1 MTITDWAD
9 IAMPKCV
16 VMACSPRFVPENE
29 IYYSHIHFFEEF
41 GLKMRKHDDVTQGAR
56 IRLVP
61 YLEEHVPL
69 YHSWLSD
76 PEIQRLTCTEPTTL
90 QEEYEYQKDWGSRD
104 DRIIKLIEA
113 DGVLIGDISLF
124 KGDQLDKDCMWEV
137 NIMVVKEEHRRHGY
151 AGEALELMLKEHCIS
166 NVMAKV
172 HKDNHASINFFRK
185 SFQQVTDEPDAFGNI
200 TFIRSSEANL

>member
-1 MTITDWAD
+1 M
-9 IAMPKCV
+9 KK
-16 VMACSPRFVPENE
+16 
-29 IYYSHIHFFEEF
+29 Y
-41 GLKMRKHDDVTQGAR
+41 HDVIQGTR
-56 IRLVP
+56 VRLVL

-76 PEIQRLTCTEPTTL
+76 PEMQRLTCTEPTTL
-90 QEEYEYQKDWGSRD
+90 QEEYEYQRDWNSRD

-113 DGVLIGDISLF
+113 DGVLIGDINLF
-124 KGDQLDKDCMWEV
+124 KSDQLGDDCVWEV
-137 NIMVVKEEHRRHGY
+137 NVMIVKEEYRRHGY
-151 AGEALELMLKEHCIS
+151 ASEALELILKEHCIS

-200 TFIRSSEANL
+200 TFIRNNEPNL